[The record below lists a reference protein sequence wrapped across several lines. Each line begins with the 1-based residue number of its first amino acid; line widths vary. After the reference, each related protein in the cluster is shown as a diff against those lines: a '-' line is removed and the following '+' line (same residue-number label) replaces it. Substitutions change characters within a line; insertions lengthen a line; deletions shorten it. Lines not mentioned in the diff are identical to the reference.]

1 MENQIPNPASF
12 QNRALNMTDTQR
24 EKKSGQRQ
32 IQLTQQVSF
41 PVTWICQFLHL
52 NSTSLHQKSLS
63 QRHQGR
69 DDGLLPCFTFSIDDI
84 EMISSR
90 DFHLSAELDA
100 QCKWL
105 WLTIEDKKLQGAL
118 KNLRCWINLG
128 SQIVIF
134 SFKKKKQTVLIEL
147 FFKDVLKVNRN
158 KATSQ
163 TRHKRG
169 HLPSLG
175 NRKWNPPVPPWS
187 NMKVAQHEFN
197 KDHNW
202 YN

>member
-1 MENQIPNPASF
+1 MSSAHGAWPKKSYGYHDVDF
-12 QNRALNMTDTQR
+12 QFSDARLRGVPKTPPRSMNWKTTWEWRTRFLTLHLFKIVPSTWLILK

-69 DDGLLPCFTFSIDDI
+69 DDGLSPCFTFSIDDI

-134 SFKKKKQTVLIEL
+134 SFKK
-147 FFKDVLKVNRN
+147 R
-158 KATSQ
+158 S
-163 TRHKRG
+163 KR
-169 HLPSLG
+169 
-175 NRKWNPPVPPWS
+175 
-187 NMKVAQHEFN
+187 F
-197 KDHNW
+197 
-202 YN
+202 